1 MMTSFI
7 TSFFYLWTVIST
19 PFQCVAD
26 PSFSWIVS
34 LKEFAHPVVET
45 YSSVGTAGPSFFL
58 AIAMFGFVLQI
69 SSLIVEKEL
78 RLRQVLRIFF
88 FF

>member
-1 MMTSFI
+1 MTDSG
-7 TSFFYLWTVIST
+7 
-19 PFQCVAD
+19 
-26 PSFSWIVS
+26 FSWVVN

-45 YSSVGTAGPSFFL
+45 YSSVAIVGPIFFL

-78 RLRQVLRIFF
+78 KLRQVLRILFMV
-88 FF
+88 